1 MDHTQTS
8 DAVQDTKTDRQKH
21 YRSCNLCEAIC
32 GLVIEHDGTQVL
44 SIKGDPDDP
53 LSKGHICPKAIA
65 LQDIYEDPDRLRQPI
80 ERTADGWQPITWK
93 AAFEKIEQ
101 RLDEIRTKHGDDSIA
116 MYLGNPTVHNYGAML
131 FQRFLGQA
139 LNTKHRFSATS
150 VDQLPHHAA
159 SSFMFGHSLLIP
171 VPDVDRTQHM
181 LILGAN
187 PIASNGSMMTAP
199 GIRARMKAIQQR
211 GGKLVLVDPRAT
223 ETAQLVDEH
232 YFIHPGTDAFLLAS
246 LLHIIFDQKL
256 ESLDQSATYCK
267 HLDRLR
273 EAVQPFTPKLVAS
286 HTGIAEVEMIRMAT
300 DFAKAD
306 SAVCYGRIGLST
318 QSHGGICQWL
328 VNALNLVTG
337 NLDREG
343 GQMFTQPAVDV
354 VGKKSTSH
362 HFGRWRS
369 RVRSFPEIDGELPV
383 SVLAEEILIP
393 GQGSIHAL
401 ITNAG
406 NPVLSTPN
414 GTQLDEA
421 FSQLEFMVSIDI
433 YLNETTRHANIILP
447 PAAGLETDHY
457 DLAFNAL
464 AVRNVA
470 KYSQPLFKPAENARY
485 DWQIFRELSQRLWK
499 HPSEFVAG
507 IKSRLNGLMLNM
519 LTPLRILKIGI
530 AIGPYG
536 LWRTWF
542 SKNALTLKRLKQSPQ
557 GVDLGPLLPQLPGLL
572 RTEDQKID
580 VAPEVYVNRLQ
591 EIATNVLEKK
601 DTLQEDSFALIGR
614 RHLRSNN
621 SWMHNYARL
630 IKGKDRCTLLMHS
643 KDAAKLELE
652 NGMEV
657 TITSRVGKIQLPLEI
672 TTDIMP
678 GVVSIPH
685 GYGHNRKGS
694 QISIAETNAGASI
707 NDLTD
712 DQIIDELT
720 GNAAFSGQ
728 RVTVQHAS

>member
-1 MDHTQTS
+1 M
-8 DAVQDTKTDRQKH
+8 KTDPQKH

-32 GLVIEHDGTQVL
+32 GLVIEHDGTKVL

-65 LQDIYEDPDRLRQPI
+65 LQDVYEDPNRLRQPI
-80 ERTADGWQPITWK
+80 ERTEGGWQPITWEQ
-93 AAFEKIEQ
+93 AFEKIEQ
-101 RLDEIRTKHGDDSIA
+101 RFVEIQTKHGNDSIA

-139 LNTKHRFSATS
+139 LKTKHRFSATS
-150 VDQLPHHAA
+150 VDQLPHHMA
-159 SSFMFGHSLLIP
+159 SSLMFGHSLLIP
-171 VPDVDRTQHM
+171 VPDIDHTQHM

-199 GIRARMKAIQQR
+199 GIRARMKAVQQR

-223 ETAQLVDEH
+223 ETAKLVNEH
-232 YFIHPGTDAFLLAS
+232 HFIHPGTDAFLLAA

-256 ESLDQSATYCK
+256 ENLDQCEPFSK
-267 HLDRLR
+267 HLDQLR
-273 EAVQPFTPKLVAS
+273 DAVHPFTPRLAALQ
-286 HTGIAEVEMIRMAT
+286 TGIAEVEIIRMAT
-300 DFAKAD
+300 EFAEAD
-306 SAVCYGRIGLST
+306 RAVCYGRIGLST
-318 QSHGGICQWL
+318 QVHGGICQWL
-328 VNALNLVTG
+328 VNALNLITG
-337 NLDREG
+337 NLDRKG
-343 GQMFTQPAVDV
+343 GQMFTLPAVDV
-354 VGKKSTSH
+354 VGKKSTTH
-362 HFGRWRS
+362 RFGRWRS
-369 RVRSFPEIDGELPV
+369 SVRSFPEIDGELPV
-383 SVLAEEILIP
+383 SVLAEEIRTS
-393 GQGSIHAL
+393 GQGSIRAL

-414 GTQLDEA
+414 GRQLDEA

-433 YLNETTRHANIILP
+433 YLNESTRHANIILP
-447 PAAGLETDHY
+447 PATGIETDHY

-470 KYSQPLFKPAENARY
+470 KYSPPLFKPSDNSRY
-485 DWQIFRELSQRLWK
+485 DWQIFRELSQRLWR
-499 HPSEFVAG
+499 HPKGIISG
-507 IKSRLNGLMLNM
+507 IKSRFNSLLLKF

-530 AIGPYG
+530 SIGPYG
-536 LWRTWF
+536 RWKTMF
-542 SKNALTLKRLKQSPQ
+542 GKNSLTLNRLKQSPH
-557 GVDLGPLLPQLPGLL
+557 GIDLGPLLPRLPGLL
-572 RTEDQKID
+572 LTADQKID
-580 VAPEVYVNRLQ
+580 TAPAAYVNRLK
-591 EIATNVLEKK
+591 EIASDLIAKRETHK
-601 DTLQEDSFALIGR
+601 DITSFALIGR

-621 SWMHNYARL
+621 SWMHNYERL
-630 IKGKDRCTLLMHS
+630 IKGKNRCTLLMHS
-643 KDAAKLELE
+643 TDAAQLELE

-657 TITSRVGKIQLPLEI
+657 IVTSRIGEVRIPLET

-685 GYGHNRKGS
+685 GYGHNREGS
-694 QISIAETNAGASI
+694 QISIAEMNPGVSI